1 MPARIE
7 TTEGSLIVHIEGADK
22 LWALK
27 SRLDIPLAHV
37 LDARPAR
44 EEAHKW
50 LHGIRLG
57 GTHIPGVIS
66 AGRFHSE
73 GSWVFWDV
81 HDADK
86 AIGIDLADEH
96 YNKLVIEVAE
106 PETEIARIRKAKA
119 AAS

>member
-7 TTEGSLIVHIEGADK
+7 TTADSLVVHIEGADK

-27 SRLDIPLAHV
+27 SQLDIPLAHV

-44 EEAHKW
+44 DDAHKW

-66 AGRFHSE
+66 AGRFHSD

-86 AIGIDLADEH
+86 AIGIELEDER
-96 YNKLVIEVAE
+96 YDKLVIEVTD
-106 PETEIARIRKAKA
+106 PETEIARIRKAKGTR
-119 AAS
+119 